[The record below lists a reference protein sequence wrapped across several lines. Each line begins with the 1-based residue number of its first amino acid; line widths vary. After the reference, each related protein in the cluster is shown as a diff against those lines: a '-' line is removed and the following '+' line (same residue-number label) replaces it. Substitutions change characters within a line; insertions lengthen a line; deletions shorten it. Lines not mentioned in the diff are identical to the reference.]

1 MPADASPPIPP
12 AFDQLREHPGAAP
25 GEIPGM
31 PEHPAEV
38 PGPRDP
44 RSVRHALAV
53 MLALT
58 TCAVLAGATSLLAA
72 GELATLNGYAATAA
86 RQHLPALAAVDVA
99 MTEPSPQA
107 ARDYLAKAGPL
118 DYPVGVDATGQVA
131 DGYGVQDQPWLALVD
146 RTGKITW
153 SNPGWLPLPD
163 LIKAAQA
170 RS

>member
-1 MPADASPPIPP
+1 M
-12 AFDQLREHPGAAP
+12 P
-25 GEIPGM
+25 GEIPGLL
-31 PEHPAEV
+31 ERLAEV

-44 RSVRHALAV
+44 RGVRHALVV

-107 ARDYLAKAGPL
+107 ARDYLAKAGPF

-153 SNPGWLPLPD
+153 SNRLAPAPRPHQGSPGPL
-163 LIKAAQA
+163 LTTRRHAATRRPA
-170 RS
+170 MSG